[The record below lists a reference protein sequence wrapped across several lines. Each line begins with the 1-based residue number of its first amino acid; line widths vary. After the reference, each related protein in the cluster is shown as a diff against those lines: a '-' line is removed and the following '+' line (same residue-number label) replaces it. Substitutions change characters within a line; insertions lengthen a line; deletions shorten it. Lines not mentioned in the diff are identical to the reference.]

1 VRKASALIVT
11 AGLVMTAL
19 TACASPGTA
28 QTSCD
33 TPITSGGASQLVS
46 ASGDFGSTPDVTFP
60 TPLKST
66 STQRTEII
74 PGTGAKAVAGQQL
87 NVELNV
93 YNATSGE
100 VIQQGAYD
108 GANLIPVVL
117 NGAGLKGL
125 SDGLLCAQVGERVAI
140 VVSPEDAFG
149 AAGSEQFQVAPTDS
163 LVVVADVVS
172 AFLPRANGV
181 DQTVANSLPAV
192 VLDDNGVPGV
202 VVPSGDAPTALEV
215 GVLKKG
221 AGAKVTEGSTVTVN
235 YSGVLWKEKTVFDS
249 SWVNGSPVSLVAA
262 VGSATQP
269 GVIAGMA
276 TALTGQT
283 VGSQIVMVIPPS
295 LAYGSTANGAV
306 PGDSTL
312 IFVVDILGVN

>member
-1 VRKASALIVT
+1 VRKASALIVI
-11 AGLVMTAL
+11 AGLAMTGL

-28 QTSCD
+28 QASCETTV
-33 TPITSGGASQLVS
+33 TPGAASELVS
-46 ASGDFGSTPDVTFP
+46 VSGDFGSVPEVTFP
-60 TPLKST
+60 TPLKTT

-74 PGTGAKAVAGQQL
+74 AGSGAKAVAGQQL

-93 YNATSGE
+93 YNATTGAL
-100 VIQQGAYD
+100 IQQGAYD
-108 GANLIPVVL
+108 GTNLVPVVL
-117 NGAGLKGL
+117 NGAGLQGL
-125 SDGLLCAQVGERVAI
+125 TDGLLCAQVGERVAI

-149 AAGSEQFQVAPTDS
+149 DAGNEQFQVAPTDA
-163 LVVVADVVS
+163 LVVVADVVT
-172 AFLPRANGV
+172 AFLPRADGV
-181 DQTVANSLPAV
+181 DQTVANGLPAV
-192 VLDDNGVPGV
+192 VLDENGTPGV
-202 VVPSGDAPTALEV
+202 VVPSGAAPTMLEV

-221 AGAKVTEGSTVTVN
+221 AGKKIVEGATVTVN

-249 SWVNGSPVSLVAA
+249 SWVNGSPVPLVAA
-262 VGSATQP
+262 AGSATEP

-276 TALTGQT
+276 TALIGQT

-306 PGDSTL
+306 PADSTL

>member
-1 VRKASALIVT
+1 MRKASALIVI
-11 AGLVMTAL
+11 AGLSMTGL

-28 QTSCD
+28 QASCE
-33 TPITSGGASQLVS
+33 TAVTSGAASALVS
-46 ASGDFGSTPDVTFP
+46 VSGDFGSVPEVTFP

-74 PGTGAKAVAGQQL
+74 AGSGAPAVAGQQL

-93 YNATSGE
+93 YNATTGE

-108 GANLIPVVL
+108 GANLVPVVL
-117 NGAGLKGL
+117 NGAGLQGL
-125 SDGLLCAQVGERVAI
+125 TDGLLCAQVGERIAI
-140 VVSPEDAFG
+140 VISPEDAFG
-149 AAGSEQFQVAPTDS
+149 DAGNEQFQVAPTDA
-163 LVVVADVVS
+163 LVVVADVVT
-172 AFLPRANGV
+172 AFLPRADGV
-181 DQTVANSLPAV
+181 DQTVANGLPAV
-192 VLDDNGVPGV
+192 VLDENGTPGV
-202 VVPSGDAPTALEV
+202 VVPNGEAPTTLEV

-221 AGAKVTEGSTVTVN
+221 AGEKITEGATVTVN

-262 VGSATQP
+262 AGSATEP

-276 TALTGQT
+276 TALIGQT

-306 PGDSTL
+306 PADSTL
-312 IFVVDILGVN
+312 IFVVDILGIS